1 MDAFQHPQTD
11 VVFYQCAA
19 GLQTF
24 FLPQSVFLIQVM
36 VGIHHHF
43 YPTFHCFLNE
53 GQQVVAFKGADGEE
67 GRHYHHFPVG
77 GLEGLTQDVCMSL
90 KSGQTADCGR
100 LTGHI
105 ERLAQEGFL
114 VLVEKVGGDFA
125 LLTVEQPLGQV
136 ARRGVSVGM
145 EDVHVAEHQEVVLRT
160 RHGHIEHIVLSAC
173 FHKVGSVFG

>member
-1 MDAFQHPQTD
+1 
-11 VVFYQCAA
+11 
-19 GLQTF
+19 
-24 FLPQSVFLIQVM
+24 M

-53 GQQVVAFKGADGEE
+53 GQQVVAFKDADGEE

-145 EDVHVAEHQEVVLRT
+145 ENVHVAEHQEVVLRT
-160 RHGHIEHIVLSAC
+160 RHGYIEHIVLSAC
-173 FHKVGSVFG
+173 FHKVGSVAG